1 MTASAVAAEQ
11 HFATKADLQGAIG
24 EIKGELGETRGE
36 MRHFAT
42 KADLQ
47 GAIGELKAE
56 LRAMELRLMI
66 RLGGL
71 IIALTG
77 LLFALQKLWP

>member
-11 HFATKADLQGAIG
+11 
-24 EIKGELGETRGE
+24 
-36 MRHFAT
+36 HFAT

-71 IIALTG
+71 IIALAG